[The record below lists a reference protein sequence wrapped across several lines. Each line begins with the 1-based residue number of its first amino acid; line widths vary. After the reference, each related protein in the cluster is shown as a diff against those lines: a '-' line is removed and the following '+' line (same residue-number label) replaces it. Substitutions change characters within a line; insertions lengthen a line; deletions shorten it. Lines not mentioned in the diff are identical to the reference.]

1 MEVIIVLEIDVG
13 EEYLR
18 LKGELGL
25 MEWYQREEV
34 DESEIVVKLAMAMAD
49 GEVVWCHGCGLFHL
63 YFFVKMG
70 VERATRL

>member
-1 MEVIIVLEIDVG
+1 M
-13 EEYLR
+13 
-18 LKGELGL
+18 
-25 MEWYQREEV
+25 
-34 DESEIVVKLAMAMAD
+34 DESEIVVNKLAMAD